1 MPHRNILLPDSRW
14 VTVFSVFSARACSRK
29 ILRVAAI
36 HKYLSWVESLKSP
49 SVRRE
54 HTGVCSMLRRVSRM
68 SKSTGSFG

>member
-36 HKYLSWVESLKSP
+36 HEYLSWVESLKSP

-54 HTGVCSMLRRVSRM
+54 QRRCMFDAKASQQDV
-68 SKSTGSFG
+68 GID